1 MRTFFVCLLSLLTV
15 GPASAQD
22 VSVDAPEI
30 ALSGIA
36 FSVSATGPDAPADPA
51 WAVRVAGQTYGMTYQ
66 SESDAWTVEGITVP
80 SSGTTTVEVVQNGA
94 VLSQASTR
102 VIPGW
107 LSILPPL
114 LAIGMAL
121 LFKRVVPA
129 LFLGVWVGAWIAVG
143 LSATGLFWG
152 LLEAFEVYVLTAL
165 ANEDHAAIILFSLM
179 IGGMV
184 GIISKNGGTFGVVD
198 RIVGWANTPKRGQ
211 VATGILGLGIF
222 FDDYANTLV
231 VGNTMRPVTDRL
243 RISREKLAYIVDSTA
258 APVSCLA
265 FVTTWI
271 GYEVGLV
278 GTAVANLEGFSE
290 SAYSIFLNS
299 IPYSFYPLLALF
311 FVFAVANSRRD
322 FGPMYLAE
330 QRARTTG
337 EVLSPNASVDEAA
350 EDGKELRPDES
361 IPRRAFNA
369 AIPVVALVIAV
380 LVGLYYT
387 GAEVVGYDAPIREVI
402 GEANSYQAL
411 MWGSLIGV
419 LVAAVLSIG
428 QRLLTLEETVEA
440 WYGGL
445 KSMLFAM
452 IILVLAWA
460 LSEITA
466 VLHTADYLTSILG
479 ETLPAGTVPAII
491 FVLAAATAFATG
503 SSWGTMGILMP
514 LVVPLTWSVLVAN
527 GMNDPAHYHIMYS
540 AVSCVLAG
548 AVWGDHCSPI
558 SDTTILSSMASG
570 CDHIDHVR
578 TQLPY
583 AMAAG
588 LVALLLGTLPAG
600 FGFPWWG
607 SLLVGAALLS
617 IALRVF
623 GTPVDMHDV
632 PPSEMEKAAVSTAP
646 TAVET

>member
-1 MRTFFVCLLSLLTV
+1 MLRMMRTLVAWLLAFLLV
-15 GPASAQD
+15 MPAGAQE
-22 VSVDAPEI
+22 VSVDVPEL
-30 ALSGIA
+30 ALTDIGFTVTVPGEA
-36 FSVSATGPDAPADPA
+36 AAPDASLSVRAGGQ
-51 WAVRVAGQTYGMTYQ
+51 AVPMTYQ
-66 SESDAWTVEGITVP
+66 PEADVWTAEEVTIP
-80 SSGTTTVEVVQNGA
+80 SSGVATVEVVENGA
-94 VLSQASTR
+94 VLTQASTR
-102 VIPGW
+102 VIPGG

-121 LFKRVVPA
+121 GFKRVVPS
-129 LFLGVWVGAWIAVG
+129 LFFGVWVGAWIAVG
-143 LSATGLFWG
+143 LSVSGLFWG
-152 LLEAFEVYVLTAL
+152 LLEAFEVYVLAAL

-184 GIISKNGGTFGVVD
+184 GIISKNGGTYGVVD

-211 VATGILGLGIF
+211 VATGVLGLGIF

-231 VGNTMRPVTDRL
+231 VGNTMRPITDRL

-278 GTAVANLEGFSE
+278 GTAVANLEGFNE

-322 FGPMYLAE
+322 FGPMYRAE
-330 QRARTTG
+330 QRARSTG
-337 EVLSPNASVDEAA
+337 EVLSPNAKIDEAA
-350 EDGKELRPDES
+350 EDGDELKPDED

-369 AIPVVALVIAV
+369 VVPVLALVVAV
-380 LVGLYYT
+380 LAGLYYT
-387 GAEVVGYDAPIREVI
+387 GAQVAGYGAPVRNII
-402 GEANSYQAL
+402 GEADSYRAL
-411 MWGSLIGV
+411 MWGSLMGV
-419 LVAAVLSIG
+419 LVAAVLSMG
-428 QRLLTLEETVEA
+428 QQLLTLEETVEA

-514 LVVPLTWSVLVAN
+514 LVVPLTWAVLVAN
-527 GMNDPAHYHIMYS
+527 EMNDPAHYHVMYS

-558 SDTTILSSMASG
+558 SDTTILSSMATG

-583 AMAAG
+583 AMAVG
-588 LVALLLGTLPAG
+588 LVALLLGTLPTG
-600 FGFPWWG
+600 FGLPWWI
-607 SLLVGAALLS
+607 SLVVGAGLLS
-617 IALRVF
+617 LTLRLF
-623 GTPVDMHDV
+623 GTPVDGHDV
-632 PPSEMEKAAVSTAP
+632 PPSEFDEVPSVASAA
-646 TAVET
+646 